1 MLSQEG
7 YEEAKQ
13 LFLLLRGRVF
23 SSIDEMSKKDLVRT
37 IKCLCGDQ
45 GAGED
50 RYNVRKAA
58 EDLMEMYKASLAMEI
73 YSQSEKGGIDE

>member
-7 YEEAKQ
+7 YDEAQK

-23 SSIDEMSKKDLVRT
+23 SSIDEMSKKELLRT
-37 IKCLCGDQ
+37 IKFLCGDQ
-45 GAGED
+45 GAGEE
-50 RYNVRKAA
+50 RYNVKKTA